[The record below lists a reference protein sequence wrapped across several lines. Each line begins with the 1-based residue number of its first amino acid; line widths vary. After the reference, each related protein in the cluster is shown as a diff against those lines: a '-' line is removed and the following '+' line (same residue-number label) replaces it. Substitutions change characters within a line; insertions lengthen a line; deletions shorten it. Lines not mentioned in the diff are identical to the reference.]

1 MDMEKTYT
9 PENFESSTYQK
20 WEKEGFFKPSYDES
34 KDSYS
39 IALPPPNVTGSLHMG
54 HAFQQTIMDTLIRY
68 QHGRYHTAIR
78 CYHLSSCGI

>member
-39 IALPPPNVTGSLHMG
+39 IALPPPNVPVHYTWV
-54 HAFQQTIMDTLIRY
+54 T
-68 QHGRYHTAIR
+68 
-78 CYHLSSCGI
+78 LSSRPSRIP